1 MATPN
6 PATQLK
12 ELTALKSCPA
22 CVAIVCPDWVRRD
35 RAVEYLLKHFTG
47 STRQPPTFSFSES
60 GRGGVANFLS
70 VLAAPSLFDPH
81 RFALIKGVEQARAAD
96 LEPISRFI
104 SAPPPDTHL
113 LISAENLPNS
123 PNFKKALQ
131 SHANLLTFEPLKG
144 AELHRWTER
153 ELKNHGITA
162 PPDDV
167 VALLVSLAAEEPA
180 ALTKLIEKFTLFLD
194 GAPATSH
201 QLVALSPGRSH
212 ASDFELADTLLLAD
226 RASCESLLLQLLSQG
241 SSPFM
246 LMGLLAKTVTSLYH
260 IRIQLD
266 RSVHPNDIRSELALS
281 PWIFSKYLP
290 TAKRLSRSRLER
302 TLDALLVADY
312 RLKDYSLGPAS
323 ILSAVA
329 FETRRDA

>member
-47 STRQPPTFSFSES
+47 TTRQPPTFSFSES
-60 GRGGVANFLS
+60 GRGGVANILNT
-70 VLAAPSLFDPH
+70 LATPSLFDPH
-81 RFALIKGVEQARAAD
+81 RFALIKGVEHARAAE

-104 SAPPPDTHL
+104 SAPPSDTHL
-113 LISAENLPNS
+113 LICAAQLPNS

-131 SHANLLTFEPLKG
+131 SHATLLTFEPLKG
-144 AELHRWTER
+144 AELTRWTER
-153 ELKNHGITA
+153 ELKNHGISA
-162 PPDDV
+162 APDDV
-167 VALLVSLAAEEPA
+167 VALLLSLAAEEPA
-180 ALTKLIEKFTLFLD
+180 AITKLIEKFTLFLD
-194 GAPATSH
+194 GAPATSQ
-201 QLVALSPGRSH
+201 QLLALSPGRSH

-226 RASCESLLLQLLSQG
+226 RASGESLLLQLINQG

-246 LMGLLAKTVTSLYH
+246 LMGLLAKTLANLYH

-266 RSVHPNDIRSELALS
+266 RSVHPNDIRSELAIP
-281 PWIFSKYLP
+281 PWFFTKYLA
-290 TAKRLSRSRLER
+290 TAKRLSRSRIER
-302 TLDALLVADY
+302 TLDALLMADY

-323 ILSAVA
+323 IFSSVA
-329 FETRRDA
+329 FETHRDA